1 MRFMHDI
8 LSERVNKWT
17 KDELKKAFS
26 LLTYNTADD
35 QLRKLFV
42 ERETE
47 KDVIQLSKE
56 LEEVRKDRD
65 YWHNKY
71 KETKEQT
78 DGYYSEKACF
88 KRV

>member
-17 KDELKKAFS
+17 KDDLKKAFS

-42 ERETE
+42 EIETE
-47 KDVIQLSKE
+47 KDIIQLSKE
-56 LEEVRKDRD
+56 LEETNRDIIQLSKELEEAIKDKD
-65 YWHNKY
+65 YWHYKY
-71 KETKEQT
+71 RETKE
-78 DGYYSEKACF
+78 
-88 KRV
+88 